1 MNVKNKSVFINLTQ
15 LIAQDKT
22 FLFTMTS
29 YTSIL
34 AIFLNLSTVQSPIIG
49 IAASIIYLLINAT
62 FIGQALFQ
70 NENLFTRFLLGTMLL
85 IVILGLVGLA
95 IMILHNLDSVGTA
108 VVLSITTLFASLLN
122 RKVKPKNAT

>member
-15 LIAQDKT
+15 LIMQDKA

-29 YTSIL
+29 LTSVL
-34 AIFLNLSTVQSPIIG
+34 TIFLNLSTVQSPILG
-49 IAASIIYLLINAT
+49 TVASIIYLLINAT

-70 NENLFTRFLLGTMLL
+70 NETLFIRFLLGTMFL

-95 IMILHNLDSVGTA
+95 IMIFRNLDSISTF
-108 VVLSITTLFASLLN
+108 VVLSITTLLASLLN
-122 RKVKPKNAT
+122 RRVKPKNAT